1 MATEPT
7 PWIIAPVENSLGE
20 GPLWHPERQEIFWV
34 DINNRDLFACD
45 ADGGDPRRWSFG
57 EAVSALAWVD
67 RDTLLAAGESGLWRF
82 SIPTA
87 EAVKVWELNA
97 DAPDLR
103 SNDGRAD
110 RHGNFWIGTMG
121 WRHDEGAGAIWRV
134 TAEGP
139 RLYRD
144 GITVSNAICFSPD
157 GRLAYWTDTHRNVIM
172 RQPLG
177 PDGAPEGEAEPWARP
192 DKGFADG
199 AVCDA
204 EGHVWNAHWDGWRVV
219 RYRPDGTVERIVELP
234 VARPT
239 CPAFGG
245 PDLTRMFVTSART
258 GLSDEALRGQPAA
271 GALLAVD
278 LDVPGLPEAR
288 FVHLDGR

>member
-1 MATEPT
+1 MT
-7 PWIIAPVENSLGE
+7 PQIIAPVENSLGE
-20 GPLWHPERQEIFWV
+20 GPLWHPEREEIFWV
-34 DINNRDLFACD
+34 DINGRDLFACD
-45 ADGGDPRRWSFG
+45 WEGGNARRWTFG

-87 EAVKVWELNA
+87 DAEKIWDLNP

-110 RHGNFWIGTMG
+110 RHGNFWIGTMS
-121 WRHDEGAGAIWRV
+121 WKHVEKAGAIYRV
-134 TAEGP
+134 TADGP

-157 GRLAYWTDTHRNVIM
+157 GRTAYWTDTHENVIM

-177 PDGAPEGEAEPWARP
+177 TDGEPEGEAEPWARP

-204 EGHVWNAHWDGWRVV
+204 EGHVWNAQWDGWRVA
-219 RYRPDGTVERIVELP
+219 RYRPDGTVERIVETP
-234 VARPT
+234 MARPT

-245 PDLTRMFVTSART
+245 PGLTRMFVTSART
-258 GLSDEALRGQPAA
+258 GLSAEALRAQPAA
-271 GALLAVD
+271 GALIAFDV
-278 LDVPGLPEAR
+278 DVPGQPEGR